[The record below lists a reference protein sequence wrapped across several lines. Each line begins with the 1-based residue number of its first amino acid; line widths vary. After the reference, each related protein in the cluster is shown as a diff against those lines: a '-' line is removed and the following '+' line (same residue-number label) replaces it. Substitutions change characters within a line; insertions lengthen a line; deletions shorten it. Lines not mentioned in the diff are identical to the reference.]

1 MRAAVAQSEAAI
13 GPRPWRQYG
22 AALALKQ
29 VTAFSYSAHAVS
41 QSGRNLNDIALVFR
55 ALAAARMH
63 SSPSVCFFR
72 VRAADIA
79 DALRAKDLQEPGAW
93 ATGELYRQDGGR
105 TGRKEGRIE
114 EEGRNIGHA
123 HTYASPARPVDDHQH
138 LDRAGGFLARHW
150 RSLESPSSLNS
161 RLPSI

>member
-63 SSPSVCFFR
+63 SSPSACFFR
-72 VRAADIA
+72 VRAADMA
-79 DALRAKDLQEPGAW
+79 DSAKDLQEPGDVGA
-93 ATGELYRQDGGR
+93 LSRDR
-105 TGRKEGRIE
+105 NRGRKEGRIE
-114 EEGRNIGHA
+114 EEGR
-123 HTYASPARPVDDHQH
+123 TDT
-138 LDRAGGFLARHW
+138 
-150 RSLESPSSLNS
+150 
-161 RLPSI
+161 